1 MDFAEP
7 QLDNDVGKDSDKF
20 ALFKKIQENKGI
32 LFGKFSPNVTKE
44 SKEAMWNQIRGELI
58 HDGHEFFREK
68 TTKQMKEWMAVAK
81 TRTVKKYDNAKKTGT
96 GKIAKFTELEKLVLA
111 IADTES
117 PQVKGVDVEEAGI
130 FDTES
135 EIRPPT
141 PVTPKAHRGD
151 VRRIAKFAPGPSKR
165 QHEDETSIDDQIKQ
179 QKLRKLRLENQKLE
193 KENQLLDLQIEE
205 KEIQL
210 SMYQIIPAEKEIVI
224 NDFDS
229 C

>member
-1 MDFAEP
+1 MDSEP
-7 QLDNDVGKDSDKF
+7 QLDIDVGRDSDKF
-20 ALFKKIQENKGI
+20 ALFKKIQEHKGI

-44 SKEAMWNQIRGELI
+44 SKEETWNQIRAELI

-68 TTKQMKEWMAVAK
+68 TTKQMRDSIWSLSK
-81 TRTVKKYDNAKKTGT
+81 TRTIKKYDNAKKTGM

-111 IADTES
+111 IVDAES

-141 PVTPKAHRGD
+141 PITPKDHRGD
-151 VRRIAKFAPGPSKR
+151 VRRFAKFAPTPSKR
-165 QHEDETSIDDQIKQ
+165 QLEDETSIDDQIKR
-179 QKLRKLRLENQKLE
+179 QKLRKLE
-193 KENQLLDLQIEE
+193 KENRLLDLQIEE

-210 SMYQIIPAEKEIVI
+210 SMYQIIPAEKETVI

-229 C
+229 Y